1 MRLFH
6 ATLLAL
12 LLASPAGAM
21 TSASDNPNSD
31 DTQQNVQVYNE
42 QNEKLGEAKL
52 VILNDAGEPQS
63 LVVKVN
69 EIDASQVEVV
79 VPVDRIRDATRNKKL
94 VIRAT
99 RECLGSNAR
108 IRTRILAAS
117 NKHGRA
123 RRVRI

>member
-99 RECLGSNAR
+99 RDELKAMPRLQREDQDPDS
-108 IRTRILAAS
+108 
-117 NKHGRA
+117 
-123 RRVRI
+123 RRQ